1 MGWCPRILGFDLTLK
16 DAQYIVPL
24 MPIEVTSERKVWGFR
39 IVEVG
44 IVIKMLRKSI
54 KEKYET

>member
-1 MGWCPRILGFDLTLK
+1 
-16 DAQYIVPL
+16 